1 MNIILLSGGSG
12 KRLWPLSNEVRS
24 KQFLRLFKDKN
35 NNYES
40 MVQRVYKQITTV
52 DKEADVTIAT
62 SKSQLS
68 AIRNQLNDKVSVC
81 IEPCRRDT
89 FPAIAL
95 AAAYLKDE
103 RGIDEEECVV
113 ICPVDPYVD
122 NTYYEAINQL
132 EKLVL
137 ADTANITLMGIEPT
151 VPSKKY
157 GYIIPDSKE
166 LVSNVKEFKEKPDRE
181 TAKKYIEK
189 GALWNAGVF
198 AFKLKYILNKAHEM
212 IDFTDYQ
219 DLFNKYS
226 TLNKISF
233 DYAVVEKEQSI
244 QVMRYAGEWK
254 DVGSWNMMAEVMADK
269 TKGNVTLDETCENTQ
284 VINELDIPILCMGCK
299 DMVVAAS
306 GDGILVSDKERS
318 GQMKSYV
325 EEISTDVHFAEKSW
339 GTYTVIDVQPQS
351 MTIKIKLKKGNHM
364 KYHAHE
370 HREEVWTIV
379 SGYGKVVVD
388 GREQEVKTG
397 DVITL
402 PVGCKHILIADR
414 YECDRSSDWG
424 RD

>member
-269 TKGNVTLDETCENTQ
+269 TKGNVTLDKTCENTQ

-339 GTYTVIDVQPQS
+339 GTYTVIDV
-351 MTIKIKLKKGNHM
+351 
-364 KYHAHE
+364 
-370 HREEVWTIV
+370 
-379 SGYGKVVVD
+379 
-388 GREQEVKTG
+388 
-397 DVITL
+397 
-402 PVGCKHILIADR
+402 
-414 YECDRSSDWG
+414 
-424 RD
+424 